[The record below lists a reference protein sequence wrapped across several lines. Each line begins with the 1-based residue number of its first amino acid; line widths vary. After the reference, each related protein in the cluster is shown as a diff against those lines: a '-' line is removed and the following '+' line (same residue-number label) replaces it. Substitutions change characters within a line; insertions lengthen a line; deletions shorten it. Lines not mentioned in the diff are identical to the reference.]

1 MSLWRCLESISVSIE
16 VGSWRLDLGFCV
28 TGKSFLPSTH
38 EIDFEEW
45 FAIWTESD
53 VHKEVKWQADHAG
66 QDLG

>member
-1 MSLWRCLESISVSIE
+1 

-53 VHKEVKWQADHAG
+53 VHEEVKWQADHAG